1 MAVSRVTNLIT
12 ILAAHSIPLTDAV
25 LLDAYEWSLE
35 QEGDVKDLL
44 QEDVGDAL
52 VATILAKG

>member
-1 MAVSRVTNLIT
+1 MTNLIT
-12 ILAAHSIPLTDAV
+12 ILAAHSIPLTDSV

-44 QEDVGDAL
+44 QEDLGDAL
-52 VATILAKG
+52 VATILAKGS